1 MLTTEGNAM
10 RFWIELFRLVIGRR
24 VGEAVVMFPR
34 LEPHQVPQILSGGW
48 CIRVRLG
55 EFRGGERGG
64 YKRGKFIIEA
74 PEFIE
79 LQREENLGD

>member
-24 VGEAVVMFPR
+24 VGE
-34 LEPHQVPQILSGGW
+34 L
-48 CIRVRLG
+48 
-55 EFRGGERGG
+55 RGGGI
-64 YKRGKFIIEA
+64 RGKFIIEA

-79 LQREENLGD
+79 FRREENLGD